1 MSRASLFERL
11 GERVRWSGRRW
22 SALFLG
28 ALLLTVALPRAA
40 HAAPT
45 ATVTVTIN
53 QISCGSACD
62 EQGIEGIGES
72 TPDWYAKVF
81 MNNAPANPPR
91 ADGPD
96 DTDKIT
102 PDWVFSTVIPDS
114 QQTVPVRIQVWD
126 RDSWDDDLADDTPH
140 FGDKNLDFTIDRA
153 KNNVSGEIS
162 GGIGTELCT
171 FGNGEDGDGSAYIC
185 FTASTGD
192 RDGDGL
198 QDTWETN
205 GIDFDGNG
213 TIDLAL
219 NLPPFNANPD
229 RKDLFVEVDYMACS
243 AGGCAPGDS
252 HSHQPQPGALQDVVD
267 AFAKAPVHNPSGP
280 DGITLHAMEDE
291 AVPEAAQ
298 VLFQTN
304 GPGAYDDFNDIKDGN
319 PAGPCTGFFGTA
331 AERANPDCANILGA
345 KRAVFQYAV
354 FGHSYTEAPGSSGI
368 SELNPKGGNDF
379 MVTLGGF
386 TAGGIAANGGLR
398 ASEAATFMHEF
409 GHNLSLTH
417 GGGPD
422 AINCKPNYLSVM
434 SYTLQFA
441 NIDNARPLDY
451 SSQVLSP
458 LNETALP
465 TSGGVGGPA
474 GRNTVFGQG
483 GSSVVAPA
491 DGPIDWDG
499 KGGNKGDVDYIASIN
514 PGCQNPTPGETNLV
528 GWDDWSNLVY
538 NFRNS
543 PMFSDGVTRTVPQEL
558 TNDEVVAMTPLADL
572 NVAKTVDKAAAG
584 PGDTLGY
591 TVTAANGGPGRA
603 TGVKVAD
610 TLPDGSVQERTV
622 GDLAKGASNQQSF
635 SYTIP
640 CSAADGST
648 VTNNVKVTGTNAALV
663 DDPNQADNAASAS
676 TSVQAPKV
684 VLAAAASGTV
694 NAGEAIT
701 YTLTYENM
709 GTGAA
714 TDVVVSDTL
723 PADVYYSTALDTG
736 PGPKPD
742 SVVSNADGTTTL
754 TWHVGSVPASS
765 GPRTISFTA
774 RPSLLLLPGTSVH
787 DGATVSFAN
796 ANGCSY
802 QGEGASATT
811 GLTEAAATQDPLSQG
826 YWGNHP
832 GDWTPE
838 VLARVQA
845 TDQRFDGADGSTPDG
860 VLSPA
865 EVQAVMAPPGGMP
878 RVTVQ
883 QLTGTYLN
891 LATRRINASTAIASR
906 TATGLGLVNVRG
918 AALYARATLATP
930 VSNTTQDRYSDTTR
944 VLDEINTNRSEQY

>member
-1 MSRASLFERL
+1 MSTSTAFVKRAQRAVGQSL
-11 GERVRWSGRRW
+11 
-22 SALFLG
+22 ALFLG
-28 ALLLTVALPRAA
+28 AVLLVVGLPKAA

-45 ATVTVTIN
+45 ATITVTIN
-53 QISCGSACD
+53 EISCGSACD
-62 EQGIEGIGES
+62 EQGIEGIGEG

-96 DTDKIT
+96 DTDKIK
-102 PDWVFSTVIPDS
+102 PDWAFSTVIPDT

-126 RDSWDDDLADDTPH
+126 RDSWDDDLADDTPQP
-140 FGDKNLDFTIDRA
+140 GDKNLDFTIDRV

-229 RKDLFVEVDYMACS
+229 RKDIFVEVDYMACS
-243 AGGCAPGDS
+243 AGGCAPGDT

-304 GPGAYDDFNDIKDGN
+304 GPGTYDDFNDIKDGN

-345 KRAVFQYAV
+345 KRAVFQYNV
-354 FGHSYTEAPGSSGI
+354 FGHNYTESPGSSGI

-398 ASEAATFMHEF
+398 ASEAATFMHEL

-422 AINCKPNYLSVM
+422 AINCKPNYLSLM
-434 SYTLQFA
+434 SYSLQFA
-441 NIDNARPLDY
+441 NIDNTRPLDY
-451 SSQVLSP
+451 SSQALPP

-474 GRNTVFGQG
+474 GRNTVIGQAG
-483 GSSVVAPA
+483 NPVVAPA

-543 PMFSDGVTRTVPQEL
+543 PMYSDGVTRTVPQEL

-572 NVAKTVDKAAAG
+572 NVAKSVDKANAG

-591 TVTAANGGPGRA
+591 TVTAANAGPGRA
-603 TGVKVAD
+603 TGVKVSD
-610 TLPDGSVQERTV
+610 SLPDGSVQDRTV
-622 GDLAKGASNQQSF
+622 GDLAKGASNQQQF

-648 VTNNVKVTGTNAALV
+648 VTNTAKVSGTNAALV
-663 DDPNQADNAASAS
+663 DDPNQADNTASAS
-676 TSVQAPKV
+676 TTVHTPKV
-684 VLAAAASGTV
+684 SLASTASGTV
-694 NAGEAIT
+694 NPGDAIT
-701 YTLTYENM
+701 YTLRYEN
-709 GTGAA
+709 TGSADAA
-714 TDVVVSDTL
+714 NTVVTDTL
-723 PADVYYSTALDTG
+723 PADVYYSTGLDTG
-736 PGPKPD
+736 AGPKPD
-742 SVVSNADGTTTL
+742 SVVRNADGSTTL
-754 TWHVGSVPASS
+754 TWHLGSVPASS
-765 GPRTISFTA
+765 GARTISFTA
-774 RPSLLLLPGTSVH
+774 RPSLLVAAGSLH
-787 DGATVSFAN
+787 DGANVSFAN

-802 QGEGASATT
+802 QGDAVSAATT
-811 GLTEAAATQDPLSQG
+811 VTEAPASRDPLSQG
-826 YWGNHP
+826 YWRNHP
-832 GDWTPE
+832 GEWTPE
-838 VLARVQA
+838 MLARIQA

-860 VLSPA
+860 VLSAA
-865 EVQAVMAPPGGMP
+865 EVDSVTVPPGGMP

-883 QLTGTYLN
+883 QLVATYFN
-891 LATRRINASTAIASR
+891 LATHRVNASTAIASK
-906 TATGLGLVNVRG
+906 TATRLGLGDVRA
-918 AALYARATLATP
+918 AALYARATLAAP
-930 VSNTTQDRYSDTTR
+930 PTQATQNRYGDTTT
-944 VLDEINTNRSEQY
+944 VLDEINNNRSEQY